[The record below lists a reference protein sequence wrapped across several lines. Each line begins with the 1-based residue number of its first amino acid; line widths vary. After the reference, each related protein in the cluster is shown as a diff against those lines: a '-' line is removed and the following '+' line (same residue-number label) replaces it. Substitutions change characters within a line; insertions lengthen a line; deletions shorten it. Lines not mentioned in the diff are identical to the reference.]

1 MSEQSEEEQRR
12 RKEIID
18 ADVAALAAQNIGA
31 TRSGRLSLRQVQRM
45 TALDEE
51 WLAATR
57 ACMAEGDDDTEEF
70 FPDSPAAV

>member
-1 MSEQSEEEQRR
+1 MSEESEEERRR

-31 TRSGRLSLRQVQRM
+31 TRSGRLSIDQVERM
-45 TALDEE
+45 IVIDEA

-57 ACMAEGDDDTEEF
+57 ACMEEGDE
-70 FPDSPAAV
+70 PDSPAAV